1 MKKYKGSLLLELLL
15 TTVLA
20 SVILT
25 MLYKLYRTVFQS
37 VEYVKIDNNFQIEKL
52 TALYNIESDAFQLI
66 LPSEIE
72 ELYKKYIIYKKKS
85 PNSESENKKVKEPI
99 DKNSEKE
106 KKELEKNIQK
116 LNKFIPTIE
125 KIDEKIIISWIT
137 QRALFTKELF
147 SKVTYTFKKTKD
159 IFENQPIYIFSRK
172 ETPLDATYTL
182 QSEEKEYKLIGSII
196 NPEVTSIVS
205 VAHEE
210 ETPKEP
216 PSPKEKKTDE
226 LNKFSTWKKERKFE
240 NKVKT
245 DPLDLENFGTGTLIP
260 QTLIIKGEILAE
272 NKKKRTDLFITVN
285 FPCADFAFEV
295 FLNQKP
301 DEQNTPKMTV
311 PTGTE
316 TSFAPSL
323 KAPPL
328 TTSKETQA

>member
-147 SKVTYTFKKTKD
+147 SKVTYTFKKQK
-159 IFENQPIYIFSRK
+159 IFLKINQFIFF
-172 ETPLDATYTL
+172 P
-182 QSEEKEYKLIGSII
+182 
-196 NPEVTSIVS
+196 
-205 VAHEE
+205 
-210 ETPKEP
+210 
-216 PSPKEKKTDE
+216 EKKLLLTQ
-226 LNKFSTWKKERKFE
+226 LTPFN
-240 NKVKT
+240 
-245 DPLDLENFGTGTLIP
+245 
-260 QTLIIKGEILAE
+260 Q
-272 NKKKRTDLFITVN
+272 KKKNIN
-285 FPCADFAFEV
+285 
-295 FLNQKP
+295 
-301 DEQNTPKMTV
+301 
-311 PTGTE
+311 
-316 TSFAPSL
+316 
-323 KAPPL
+323 
-328 TTSKETQA
+328 

>member
-125 KIDEKIIISWIT
+125 KTDEKITISWIT

-147 SKVTYTFKKTKD
+147 SKVTYAFKKTKD
-159 IFENQPIYIFSRK
+159 IFENQPIYIFYRK

-196 NPEVTSIVS
+196 NPEVTSIFS

-216 PSPKEKKTDE
+216 PSSKEKKKNDE
-226 LNKFSTWKKERKFE
+226 SNKFSTWKKERKFE
-240 NKVKT
+240 TKVKT
-245 DPLDLENFGTGTLIP
+245 DPLDLENFGADTLVP

-301 DEQNTPKMTV
+301 DEQNTAKTTAS
-311 PTGTE
+311 TGTE
-316 TSFAPSL
+316 ASFTPS
-323 KAPPL
+323 PPL
-328 TTSKETQA
+328 TPSKETQA